1 MEKTIKTLLS
11 LLFIITISSCSKDDD
26 NNSAPDDAERPYP
39 VVAQNSYP
47 IVLVHGMLGWGRDE
61 MDGFHYWGGKGDI
74 QEDLKKEGYQVYTA
88 SMGPLSSNW
97 DRAIELYYYI
107 KGGTVDYGAVHS
119 QKYGHSRYGKTYPGA
134 YPQWDGV
141 SKVHLIGHSM
151 GGPTPRYLIELL
163 ENGDVQEMAY
173 VAATGEAPTAD
184 LFKGGKKWVHS
195 LTTVAGVHNGALTA
209 DYFEFRETIEK
220 MFFGITALAGVTKE
234 NFYDFDVEQW
244 GIKRQEGE
252 GIPAYFARVKE
263 SKFWNTEDNC
273 MYDLSVKA
281 SDLQNK
287 NAKASSSIYYASYN
301 IDGTEDLNNDG
312 IREPLTTMMEMLK
325 PDAIKVG
332 ATTISLPFGYMP
344 WRKSDG
350 LVSIPSA
357 QYPIGE
363 KYQIM
368 DTKKR
373 MLAGFGIWDV
383 HPTIMGLDHMSIVIP
398 DNKAST
404 YQNLLDFYS
413 QIAKDVSCLPR

>member
-1 MEKTIKTLLS
+1 MIKTINFFL
-11 LLFIITISSCSKDDD
+11 LLFLILTVSCSSDDD
-26 NNSAPDDAERPYP
+26 NNSHSNTNQAYP
-39 VVAQNSYP
+39 VTVQNKYP
-47 IVLVHGMLGWGRDE
+47 IILVHGMLGWGRNE

-88 SMGPLSSNW
+88 SMGPISSNW

-119 QKYGHSRYGKTYPGA
+119 QKYGHSRYGKTFAGVYPR
-134 YPQWDGV
+134 WDGV
-141 SKVHLIGHSM
+141 SKVHLVGHSM

-163 ENGDVQEMAY
+163 ENGDVQETAY
-173 VAATGEAPTAD
+173 VPAIGEAPTAD

-209 DYFEFRETIEK
+209 DYFEFRETLEK
-220 MFFGITALAGVTKE
+220 MFFGLAGLAGVTNE
-234 NFYDFDVEQW
+234 NFYDFDLEQW
-244 GIKRQEGE
+244 GIKRNAGE
-252 GIPAYFARVKE
+252 TIVTYFERIKGND
-263 SKFWNTEDNC
+263 FWNSQDNC

-287 NAKASSSIYYASYN
+287 NAKASSSVYYASYN
-301 IDGTEDLNNDG
+301 IDGTEDDNNDC
-312 IREPLTTMMEMLK
+312 IRKPLKSMMEMLK

-332 ATTISLPFGYMP
+332 STTISLPFGYMA
-344 WRKSDG
+344 WRPSDG

-363 KYQIM
+363 KHQMM
-368 DTKKR
+368 DPVKR
-373 MLAGFGIWDV
+373 MLSPMGTWDV

-398 DNKAST
+398 DDKAST
-404 YQNLLDFYS
+404 YKYLLDFYS
-413 QIAKDVSCLPR
+413 QIAQDVSYLPR